1 MTGTAWKRGAAR
13 LLGAMAAMLAMLASP
28 AARAEWWEAQTSHFV
43 VYSESDQSD
52 AEKFATLLERFDNAL
67 RTLQGMPVPGPEV
80 GAANRVKVYRTG
92 DTDNIAVFAHA
103 SGSGIAGFY
112 IGRAGNPVAFVPARE
127 RIATSKGIER
137 GPRLDIKTVLLHE
150 YTHHFMLS
158 NFSTAYPQWYTEG
171 FAELYSTIR
180 FMDDGSFHVGDVPQA
195 RGMQLDALPDIPLAR
210 LFDTKATLN
219 DIQRYQVYTFGWLLS
234 HYLNFAPERKGQLVA
249 YLKALNSG
257 EDSLTTAKRV
267 FGDLDALQREV
278 RRYKRGPFLGY
289 DVKPGNYVEP
299 KVTMRR
305 LSAAEEALIRD
316 HMRSQRGVDRKE
328 ARDVASD
335 VAGKDATFSDSLP
348 AQLWVGEAQIDARN
362 WDAADAAAD
371 RALKLDPE
379 SSLANLL
386 KANVFMGRGK
396 ADKSA
401 YAKARPYFI
410 KARHI
415 DELDPRP
422 AIGYYLSFREAG
434 EAIPEPA
441 LTALEQVYPDASY
454 DPQYRLVLTRQLL
467 DDGKGDLARTVIAP
481 IAFQGHEGKEENLL
495 LAVVKAIDDKKLDE
509 ARTKIAEIFKKMND
523 EGEK

>member
-1 MTGTAWKRGAAR
+1 MAWTRGAAR
-13 LLGAMAAMLAMLASP
+13 LLGAMAAMLALLASP

-43 VYSESDQSD
+43 VYSESDQGD
-52 AEKFATLLERFDNAL
+52 AEKFAALLERFDNAL

-103 SGSGIAGFY
+103 SGSGVAGFY

-127 RIATSKGIER
+127 RIATSKGIQT

-171 FAELYSTIR
+171 SAELYSTIR

-195 RGMQLDALPDIPLAR
+195 RGMQLDALPDIPLTR

-234 HYLNFAPERKGQLVA
+234 HYLNFAPKRQGQLVA

-257 EDSLTTAKRV
+257 EDSLTAAKRV

-289 DVKPGNYVEP
+289 DVKPGHYVEP
-299 KVTMRR
+299 KVAMRR
-305 LSAAEEALIRD
+305 LTAAEEALVRD

-335 VAGKDATFSDSLP
+335 MAGKDATWPDSLP

-362 WDAADAAAD
+362 WEAADAAAD
-371 RALKLDPE
+371 RALALDPE

-386 KANVFMGRGK
+386 KASAFMGRGS

-410 KARHI
+410 KARHL

-434 EAIPEPA
+434 EPVPEAA
-441 LTALEQVYPDASY
+441 LTALEQVYSDAAY
-454 DPQYRLVLTRQLL
+454 DPRYRLILTRQLL
-467 DDGKGDLARTVIAP
+467 DEGKGDLARTVIAP
-481 IAFQGHEGKEENLL
+481 IAFQAHAGKEENLL

-509 ARTKIAEIFKKMND
+509 ARTKMAEIFKKMEED
-523 EGEK
+523 SKE

>member
-1 MTGTAWKRGAAR
+1 MTGTNLKREAAR
-13 LLGAMAAMLAMLASP
+13 LLGVVMAILALLASP
-28 AARAEWWEAQTSHFV
+28 AAHAEWWEAKTSHFV
-43 VYSESDQSD
+43 VYSESDRDD

-67 RTLQGMPVPGPEV
+67 RTLQGMPVPGPDV
-80 GAANRVKVYRTG
+80 GPASRVKVYRSG

-103 SGSGIAGFY
+103 SGSGVAGFY
-112 IGRAGNPVAFVPARE
+112 IGRAGNPVSFVPAHE
-127 RIATSKGIER
+127 RIATSKGIQV
-137 GPRLDIKTVLLHE
+137 GPRLDTKTVLLHE

-158 NFSTAYPQWYTEG
+158 NFSTAYPSWYTEG

-180 FMDDGSFHVGDVPQA
+180 FMDGGSFHVGDVPQA
-195 RGMQLDALPDIPLAR
+195 RGAALDFLPDIPLNR

-234 HYLNFAPERKGQLVA
+234 HYLNFAPERQGQLVA

-257 EDSLTTAKRV
+257 EDSLTAAKRI
-267 FGDLDALQREV
+267 FGDLGALQKEV

-299 KVTMRR
+299 KVEMRR
-305 LSAAEEALIRD
+305 LTDAEEALIRD

-335 VAGKDATFSDSLP
+335 MAGKDAAWPDSLP
-348 AQLWVGEAQIDARN
+348 AQLWVGEAQVDARR

-371 RALKLDPE
+371 RALAIAPD

-386 KANVFMGRGK
+386 KASVFMGRGK
-396 ADKSA
+396 TGKSA

-410 KARHI
+410 KARHL

-422 AIGYYLSFREAG
+422 AIGYYLSFRQAG
-434 EAIPEPA
+434 DPVPQAA
-441 LTALEQVYPDASY
+441 LVALEQVYPDASY
-454 DPQYRLVLTRQLL
+454 DPQYRLVLARQLL
-467 DDGKGDLARTVIAP
+467 DEGKGDIARSVIAP
-481 IAFQGHEGKEENLL
+481 IAFQAHAGKDENLL
-495 LAVVKAIDDKKLDE
+495 VAVVKAIDEKKIDE
-509 ARTKIAEIFKKMND
+509 ARTKMAEIFGKA
-523 EGEK
+523 EKESEE